1 MSVNEV
7 RSDEPTATLPGNV
20 DRTKLIP
27 QVSAAA

>member
-7 RSDEPTATLPGNV
+7 RSDEPTTTLPGKV

-27 QVSAAA
+27 HVSAAA